1 MKIIKKA
8 MPRVKVHFIPS
19 NTINTKYNL
28 TVRKGAALLAGYKF
42 NPKFSEDWDRDHP
55 EITLRGFDQ
64 EIITQTTETIE

>member
-28 TVRKGAALLAGYKF
+28 TVGKGAALLAGYKF